1 MEDRN
6 LEFSEF
12 LKTHRDRLSPSDVG
26 LPEGGRRRVRG
37 LRRAEVAMVAGIS
50 ADYYGRIERGDV
62 DGVSDDI
69 MHDVFHA
76 LQLTPTEI
84 DYCRHLLRRAEDP
97 IPRQSRG
104 RPRRE
109 QPMVLPSLIQRFI
122 DSAPYPVW
130 VSDKTFGTVATNQLA
145 RIIFAPFFES
155 EVSDQNVVR
164 YTFLD
169 PTAPEFFPNWAEASV
184 DIVATLRRNF
194 NEDPKNRK
202 LTSLV
207 GELCCLSTEFA
218 SVWGNPKLRHKSSG
232 LKAVVHP
239 DFGRFDLQHEGLIV
253 AENTDIRVFI
263 FEPTTAASTQ
273 KLTLLVDHADEAEAE
288 ISPQFRALFHAT
300 GSIRNS

>member
-1 MEDRN
+1 MEVRN

-37 LRRAEVAMVAGIS
+37 LRRAEVATLAGIS
-50 ADYYGRIERGDV
+50 TDYYGRIERGDV

-69 MHDVFHA
+69 MHDVFIA

-97 IPRQSRG
+97 IPRHTRG

-109 QPMVLPSLIQRFI
+109 QPKVLPVLIQHFI
-122 DSAPYPVW
+122 DSAPFPVW
-130 VSDKTFGTVATNQLA
+130 ASDKVFGTVATNQLA
-145 RIIFAPFFES
+145 RILFSPFMES
-155 EVSDQNVVR
+155 DAADENVVR

-169 PTAPEFFPNWAEASV
+169 PTAQDFFPHWDEASV

-207 GELCCLSTEFA
+207 GELCCMSPEFA
-218 SVWGNPKLRHKSSG
+218 FAWGNPKTRHKSSG
-232 LKAVVHP
+232 LKEIMHP
-239 DFGRFDLQHEGLIV
+239 DFGQFDLRHEALIV
-253 AENTDIRVFI
+253 AENRDIRVFI
-263 FEPTTAASTQ
+263 FEPTTDTSTK
-273 KLTLLVDHADEAEAE
+273 KLDLVRNHIQD
-288 ISPQFRALFHAT
+288 ISQGISEDLKAQFHSA
-300 GSIRNS
+300 